1 MKDKSTEKLLNIL
14 NKAKN
19 KSSLDKYISSN
30 SEHDTYELSE
40 YILEISTSKGYSKSD
55 IIRNSEIYRS
65 YGYQILNGKKSPS
78 RDNVL
83 KICIGNKFNLEQT
96 NRTLTLAKLGVLYA
110 KDPRDSIFIYALN
123 NKLNIINVNIILSDH
138 NFKLLGD
145 N

>member
-55 IIRNSEIYRS
+55 IIKNSEIYRS

>member
-78 RDNVL
+78 RDNLL

-96 NRTLTLAKLGVLYA
+96 NRTLTLAKLGVDCQHFFVQFL
-110 KDPRDSIFIYALN
+110 FGH
-123 NKLNIINVNIILSDH
+123 LS
-138 NFKLLGD
+138 
-145 N
+145 

>member
-78 RDNVL
+78 RDNLL

>member
-78 RDNVL
+78 RDNLL

-123 NKLNIINVNIILSDH
+123 NKLYIINVNIILSDH